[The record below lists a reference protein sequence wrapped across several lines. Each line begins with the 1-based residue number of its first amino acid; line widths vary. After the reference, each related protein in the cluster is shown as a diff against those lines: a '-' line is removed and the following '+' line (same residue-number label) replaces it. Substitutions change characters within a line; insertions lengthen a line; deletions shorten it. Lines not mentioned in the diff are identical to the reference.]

1 MRTIQTRSRVI
12 DGAAVIYPGPYLNQL
27 RGEDLEVQCQDLLF
41 RGVRQLVI
49 NFEETELINSI
60 GISFLVGVIEAV
72 NEANGNLMLSNLSA
86 SNRELFEV
94 LGLLSHVRI
103 EETEESALAR
113 LKAEG
118 GLTT

>member
-1 MRTIQTRSRVI
+1 
-12 DGAAVIYPGPYLNQL
+12 
-27 RGEDLEVQCQDLLF
+27 
-41 RGVRQLVI
+41 
-49 NFEETELINSI
+49 
-60 GISFLVGVIEAV
+60 
-72 NEANGNLMLSNLSA
+72 MLSNLSA